1 MLAFPV
7 MQPGFGVRHPDL
19 LAVLAQHAPAYT
31 HENDRIATRA
41 YIGFAAVPDVLIT
54 SVRCLVR
61 IGTEVIVCTNSDG
74 FSHPWP
80 GGKREPG
87 ESFEQTATREVYE
100 ETGWHLDAGSL
111 RQLGWLHFL
120 HLRPVADDYRFP
132 HPDFC
137 QVVFTATASRRAVAP
152 DADWTD
158 TDGYEQGS
166 RLMSVPA
173 AIAASA
179 GEPGSELFL
188 RMLVR

>member
-1 MLAFPV
+1 MRA
-7 MQPGFGVRHPDL
+7 GFGVRHPDL
-19 LAVLAQHAPAYT
+19 LAVLAQHTPAYT
-31 HENDRIATRA
+31 HENDRIATGA
-41 YIGFAAVPDVLIT
+41 YIGTARLPDTLIT

-61 IGTEVIVCTNSDG
+61 VGTKVIVCRNSDG

-87 ESFEQTATREVYE
+87 ESFEQTAIREVHE
-100 ETGWHLDAGSL
+100 ETGWQLDPGSL

-120 HLRPVADDYRFP
+120 HLRPVPDDYCFP

-137 QVVFTATASRRAVAP
+137 QVVFTATAGRRAVAP

-158 TDGYEQGS
+158 TDGYELES

-173 AIAASA
+173 AIAATA

-188 RMLVR
+188 SLLDP